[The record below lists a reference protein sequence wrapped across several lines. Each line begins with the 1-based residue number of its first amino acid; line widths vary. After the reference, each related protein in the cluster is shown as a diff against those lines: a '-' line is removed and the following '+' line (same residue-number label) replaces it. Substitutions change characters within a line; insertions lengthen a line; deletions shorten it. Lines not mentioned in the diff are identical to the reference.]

1 MAEPRSGPGGPR
13 RAGPPVRLRE
23 GELAWRFS
31 RSGGPGG
38 QHANTADTRVSL
50 SVDVAATESLTAE
63 QRERAL
69 RRLSG
74 RLSGTVL
81 TVTVEEHRSQARN
94 RDLARERLAGL
105 LSWAVAP
112 GPRSRRPTRPT
123 RGATE
128 RRIAAKKRRSQVK
141 RMRGRGGAEE

>member
-1 MAEPRSGPGGPR
+1 MPASERGSGGPR
-13 RAGPPVRLRE
+13 VELRE
-23 GELAWRFS
+23 SELAWRFT

-50 SVDVAATESLTAE
+50 SLDVAATESLSPQ

-69 RRLSG
+69 G
-74 RLSGTVL
+74 RLAGRLNDTVL

-94 RDLARERLAGL
+94 RDLARERLAAL
-105 LSWAVAP
+105 LSRAAAS

-123 RGATE
+123 RGSTE
-128 RRIAAKKRRSQVK
+128 RRLASKKRRGQVK
-141 RMRGRGGAEE
+141 RMRGRGGEE

>member
-1 MAEPRSGPGGPR
+1 MPSDTRGGGREAP
-13 RAGPPVRLRE
+13 AVGLRDN
-23 GELAWRFS
+23 ELAWRFS

-50 SVDVAATESLTAE
+50 SLDVAATEALTSE

-69 RRLSG
+69 RRLCG

-94 RDLARERLAGL
+94 RELARERLAEVL
-105 LSWAVAP
+105 ASAAAP
-112 GPRSRRPTRPT
+112 GPRSRRPTKPT
-123 RGATE
+123 RGSKE
-128 RRIAAKKRRSQVK
+128 RRLAAKKRRSQVK
-141 RMRGRGGAEE
+141 RMRGRGGED